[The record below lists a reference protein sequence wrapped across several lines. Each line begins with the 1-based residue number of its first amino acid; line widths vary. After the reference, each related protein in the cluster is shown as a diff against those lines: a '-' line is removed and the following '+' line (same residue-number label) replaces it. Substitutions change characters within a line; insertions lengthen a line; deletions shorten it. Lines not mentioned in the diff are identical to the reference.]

1 MGGSLNLLGELSAFA
16 RAALVAPVER
26 DHSESD
32 EAFRRRR
39 VVAALTLVVG
49 ACVLAWALRITPGD
63 SLFYVATLAL
73 ALVWVLGAF
82 ASGRLHLGRAHRR
95 DGGSSRAV
103 VQSLTLGLLLLAIFL
118 VGAVAVARVPVL
130 REPVDRLLAHAA
142 YGSLSV
148 VAVITAV
155 NGVAQELYFRGALY
169 AAIGR
174 RRAVTI
180 STLVYTLVTA
190 AAGIPL
196 LVLAAALLG
205 VVTGLQR
212 RVTGGILGPVV
223 THLTWSLGMLFL
235 LPVVLDAAG

>member
-1 MGGSLNLLGELSAFA
+1 MLGELSAFA

-118 VGAVAVARVPVL
+118 VGAVAVARIPVL

-155 NGVAQELYFRGALY
+155 NGVAEELYFRGALY

>member
-1 MGGSLNLLGELSAFA
+1 LLGELSAFA